1 MLTEKELSGLRDI
14 LKSIKDDDL
23 FSILE
28 TTSKRMVVARDRE
41 GAIKSILS
49 CTIQPGDLL
58 RRQKVTKKIL
68 FNYLRNIK
76 PHVNPNAGKG
86 ALVKMCLEEWHST
99 EIYKESDYED
109 SEMLYDTDE
118 TEAQQPSKTSL
129 RNTMG
134 KEFSKWFFNVYNNL
148 KEFGPEHFWPDCF
161 FKAEVKSPWDHKEVM
176 LSGANDIVIFLSN
189 LILIDKLFFHAN
201 VSDDSIICEQEQHGL
216 VKIIVSGVLHRSS
229 NCVGL
234 FDSAFGLVRN
244 PAVDDNWKIKWVHMK
259 LCINTSTKGG
269 LVPEACFPSLCQ
281 PV

>member
-1 MLTEKELSGLRDI
+1 MLTEKELSGLKDI
-14 LKSIKDDDL
+14 LKTIKDVDL

-28 TTSKRMVVARDRE
+28 TTSKRMIVAQDRE

-49 CTIQPGDLL
+49 CTIQPSDLL

-86 ALVKMCLEEWHST
+86 ALVKMCLEEWHSK

-109 SEMLYDTDE
+109 AEMVYDTNEMD
-118 TEAQQPSKTSL
+118 AQQPSKTSL
-129 RNTMG
+129 MNAMG
-134 KEFSKWFFNVYNNL
+134 REFSKWFFSVYNNI

-176 LSGANDIVIFLSN
+176 LSGANDVVIFLSN

-201 VSDDSIICEQEQHGL
+201 VSEDSIICEQEQHGL

-229 NCVGL
+229 DCVGL

-244 PAVDDNWKIKWVHMK
+244 PTLDDNWKIKWVYMK
-259 LCINTSTKGG
+259 LCINTSTKDG
-269 LVPEACFPSLCQ
+269 LAPEACFPSLCQ